1 MLSMFF
7 LFIKGKVM
15 NNPLV
20 SGAIALG
27 AIVLF
32 MFVIANF
39 STIEKKLGIETKAS
53 LKEKTIQQATTINN
67 LGDANKGLAK
77 SLDDQTK
84 STQVTVNT
92 VIDKNNKD
100 NKTNNSFR
108 TIIDKRNGDIEIALK
123 APDTPSAGLLGTKEY
138 RVSLL
143 QIKSLW
149 SAYCV
154 SNANKE
160 CEELK

>member
-1 MLSMFF
+1 MLSIFF

-20 SGAIALG
+20 SGALALG

-53 LKEKTIQQATTINN
+53 LKEKTIQQSATINN
-67 LGDANKGLAK
+67 LGDANKGLSK
-77 SLDDQTK
+77 SLDEQTK
-84 STQVTVNT
+84 STQVTVDT
-92 VIDKNNKD
+92 VIEKGSKD
-100 NKTNNSFR
+100 NKANDSFSV
-108 TIIDKRNGDIEIALK
+108 INDKRNTDIGIALK
-123 APDTPSAGLLGTKEY
+123 TPDVPSSGLIGTKAY
-138 RVSLL
+138 RVSLI

-149 SAYCV
+149 TAYCV
-154 SNANKE
+154 SNTDKE
-160 CEELK
+160 CGELK